1 MKLLDGS
8 MTLTRAD
15 TGERPY
21 SCSLCGKTSSRSDII
36 KTHFQRCSIRRG
48 NPTGATHL
56 SNAQSHSRRRNPKK
70 QDSASSTGS
79 AFSIASQSGSAFYAN
94 GSSATV
100 LAGSTSNELSFLQ
113 FAARLFPCLV
123 GTGDG
128 TTVAPAMGPAVLG
141 ASPYESSERSV
152 TPRTRGAAS
161 ACTPEAC
168 GEGSAVQDMRW
179 SKNARSPGMT
189 DMGAWVGGRASQ
201 WSAAKGHDTR
211 DNDAGYATRE
221 PIQVGGGTGR

>member
-1 MKLLDGS
+1 

-15 TGERPY
+15 TRDYPY
-21 SCSLCGKTSSRSDII
+21 SCFLCGEAFSRSDTS
-36 KTHFQRCSIRRG
+36 KKHFQMCSIRRG

-56 SNAQSHSRRRNPKK
+56 SNAQSQFRRRNPKK

-100 LAGSTSNELSFLQ
+100 LAGSTSNELSFPQ

-168 GEGSAVQDMRW
+168 GEGSAVQDTARFRQYCGCQDPAVEQERSEPGDDGYGSLGRW
-179 SKNARSPGMT
+179 PCVAVERCE
-189 DMGAWVGGRASQ
+189 RA
-201 WSAAKGHDTR
+201 
-211 DNDAGYATRE
+211 
-221 PIQVGGGTGR
+221 